1 MEQPRNLTNLIKDI
15 VFYYIKFYYDKELTK
30 KNIKKM
36 EESDI
41 EPFVNEMYGNNPTKI
56 NKYIRNSLKE
66 SQGENYNKLEVGHI
80 LMKMF
85 NDIEYAKNRVINEIK
100 TYQENNQLGSE

>member
-30 KNIKKM
+30 KNIKK
-36 EESDI
+36 
-41 EPFVNEMYGNNPTKI
+41 
-56 NKYIRNSLKE
+56 YIRNSLKE
-66 SQGENYNKLEVGHI
+66 SQGENYNRLAVENA

-85 NDIEYAKNRVINEIK
+85 DDIEYAKNRVINEIK